1 VVWPSP
7 GGPQVTLTGTIRTAL
22 GSLAVEGVRFR
33 GCNKIDI
40 DCAGPVAETFS
51 DVNGFVSIQV
61 DNGFDG
67 YLEIVKDG
75 YYPVLLFTNPPI
87 TQDVSINTALG
98 LFTPAQ
104 FAGLTG
110 AAGVTVNTE
119 RGHVLTGAEDCNAN
133 TTAGVSLTL
142 STAGDGS
149 TPFYLRNSIPDATV
163 STTDDSG
170 LGGFLNVTPGFAF
183 LTGKVASIDMTMGKS
198 SILVRKG
205 YLSAVV
211 PLIPSPL

>member
-1 VVWPSP
+1 M
-7 GGPQVTLTGTIRTAL
+7 TGTIRTAL
-22 GSLAVEGVRFR
+22 GSVAVEGVRFR
-33 GCNKIDI
+33 ACNKIDI
-40 DCAGPVAETFS
+40 DCAGPTAETFS
-51 DVNGFVSIQV
+51 DVSGFVSIQV
-61 DNGFDG
+61 DNGFEG

-87 TQDVSINTALG
+87 TQDVSIDTALG

-104 FAGLTG
+104 FGGLTG
-110 AAGVTVNTE
+110 AAGVTVDPE
-119 RGHVLTGAEDCNAN
+119 RGHVLTGAKNCDDT

-142 STAGDGS
+142 STADASS
-149 TPFYLRNSIPDATV
+149 TQFYLRNSIPDATV
-163 STTDDSG
+163 TTTDDSG
-170 LGGFLNVTPGFAF
+170 LGGFLNVTPGFAV